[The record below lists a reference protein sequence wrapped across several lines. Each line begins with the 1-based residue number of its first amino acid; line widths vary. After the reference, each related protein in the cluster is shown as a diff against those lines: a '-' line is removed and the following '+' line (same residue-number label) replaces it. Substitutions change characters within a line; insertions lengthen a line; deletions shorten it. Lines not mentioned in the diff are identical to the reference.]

1 MCFFSLYNRTLI
13 PLLQDISRYVCR
25 FWSCNIR
32 YWLLL
37 CSKWQKLSFYKFYE
51 KSQDVFKYSFP
62 VKKIKSVVKK
72 ICFPWLI
79 DALKTSIFVV
89 NGQLRENPE
98 VIADKF
104 NNFFS
109 NVRVSLVSKILA
121 SNTSFQSFY
130 KGSQRSINIS
140 FTCEH

>member
-1 MCFFSLYNRTLI
+1 MFHDKYVDSKAAISGIDCFLVVNGKKTV
-13 PLLQDISRYVCR
+13 LQSILWKVTRYIQIFIAR
-25 FWSCNIR
+25 
-32 YWLLL
+32 
-37 CSKWQKLSFYKFYE
+37 E
-51 KSQDVFKYSFP
+51 
-62 VKKIKSVVKK
+62 KIKSVVKK
-72 ICFPWLI
+72 CLSWLI

-104 NNFFS
+104 KNFFT
-109 NVRVSLVSKILA
+109 NVRVTLASKMLA

-130 KGSQRSINIS
+130 KGSQCSINIS